1 MAYFTRRAAY
11 PSPAKSEAT
20 DTDALL
26 SRLESIASLT
36 EYEANAVK
44 DMGVYY
50 TNKGCLTVNQ
60 YNFLKKICDRYSDDK
75 LKEMEDWK
83 ANFDD
88 EKRRQFHVVCEYY
101 SHAGYFSSIVNQW
114 KDNKEYIPTM
124 EQFKRI
130 TENNYAKKV
139 LEARSKDADFALG
152 DLVTAR
158 ASYSRNGLGGV
169 TNEAAKF
176 IYSNSLTNIPLFVM
190 ENNVVSS
197 RDVYRHYKVFLL
209 TNPSIVFTI
218 REKDLKKY
226 KVK

>member
-1 MAYFTRRAAY
+1 MAYFTRRASY
-11 PSPAKSEAT
+11 PSPAKSKAA
-20 DTDALL
+20 DTEVLL

-36 EYEANAVK
+36 EYEANLVK
-44 DMGVYY
+44 DMRAYY
-50 TNKGCLTVNQ
+50 TNKGYLTVNQ
-60 YNFLKKICDRYSDDK
+60 YDFLTKIRDRYSDDK

-101 SHAGYFSSIVNQW
+101 SHTGYFPTIVNQW
-114 KDNKEYIPTM
+114 KDNKDYIPTM

-130 TENNYAKKV
+130 AENAYAKKV
-139 LEARSKDADFALG
+139 LEARCKDADFALG

-158 ASYSRNGLGGV
+158 ASYSRNSLGGV
-169 TNEAAKF
+169 TNEGSKF

-197 RDVYRHYKVFLL
+197 GDVYRHYKVFLL